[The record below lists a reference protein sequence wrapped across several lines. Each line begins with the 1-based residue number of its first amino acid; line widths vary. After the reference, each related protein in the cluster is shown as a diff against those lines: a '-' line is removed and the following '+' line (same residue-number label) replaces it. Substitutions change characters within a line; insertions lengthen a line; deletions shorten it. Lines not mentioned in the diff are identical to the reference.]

1 MFIDTDKKQYY
12 MKKLEIKNGESF
24 KIKAYGLQELGMLYF
39 PNSTPRAASSLLKKW
54 INNNSKLLAN
64 MIEAGYY
71 NGQKI
76 LTPKQVRIIVEHLDP
91 P

>member
-1 MFIDTDKKQYY
+1 MLVYEDKQLYGMEKYGTQ
-12 MKKLEIKNGESF
+12 EGEAF
-24 KIKAYGLQELGMLYF
+24 RIKAYGLQELGMLYF
-39 PNSTPRAASSLLKKW
+39 PNSTPRAASSQLKKW
-54 INNNSKLLAN
+54 INNNGKLLAR
-64 MIEAGYY
+64 MMEAGYY

>member
-1 MFIDTDKKQYY
+1 MEKK
-12 MKKLEIKNGESF
+12 KEEAEETF
-24 KIKAYGLQELGMLYF
+24 RIKAYGLQELGMLYF
-39 PNSTPRAASSLLKKW
+39 PKSTPRSASTQLKKW
-54 INNNSKLLAN
+54 INNNGRLLSQ